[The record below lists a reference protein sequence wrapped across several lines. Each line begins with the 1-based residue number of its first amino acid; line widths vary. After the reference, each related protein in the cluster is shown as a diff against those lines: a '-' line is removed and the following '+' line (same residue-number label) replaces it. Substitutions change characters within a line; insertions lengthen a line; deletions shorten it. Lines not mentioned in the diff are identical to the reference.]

1 MGNRECGRGKGKGMG
16 KCKDLFKRGVG
27 RPAFRFVAVL
37 VPVFVLIAALNFMT
51 PYTVDD
57 FCYMFSFADF
67 NQRITYI
74 GQIFAS
80 MASHYQSV
88 NGRVI
93 PHFLV
98 QIFLMEGMDKAFFN
112 IVNTLVFLAL
122 GAEIF
127 FFANVGK
134 ERRTPARLLGIYLI
148 LFTFIPV
155 FGQTCLWLDGAVNY
169 LWGVSADLLVLIF
182 FQYAFLGKAIGKNHQ
197 VVATFFVSILAFVC
211 GSWNENTSAAVV
223 AVMAAYLILSW
234 ILKKKTYLFMYTSF
248 VSATAGWLIMIT
260 APANFVRIDSQD
272 STFFENLPERLT
284 QATLMFRMYAVPF
297 FVMLFI
303 LMMLALLI
311 QTGKVS
317 FLKNVVFEGSL
328 DQYLLTGVFMAAS
341 IAANYAMVMV
351 PFYADRSALGVCVF
365 SAASV
370 CIFASCF
377 KVKKNNWFTVGTG
390 ALLTAGVLALALS
403 ILPGM
408 ADFGRAGE
416 IRQESILAAYENGAE
431 AVEIDIIVPQ
441 SRYMSSYGLLDFRPG
456 TEEHV
461 NDVTRQRMGLDIIG
475 RKKWVECKISTIEKV
490 KNRAMELLFE

>member
-1 MGNRECGRGKGKGMG
+1 M
-16 KCKDLFKRGVG
+16 
-27 RPAFRFVAVL
+27 
-37 VPVFVLIAALNFMT
+37 
-51 PYTVDD
+51 
-57 FCYMFSFADF
+57 
-67 NQRITYI
+67 
-74 GQIFAS
+74 
-80 MASHYQSV
+80 
-88 NGRVI
+88 
-93 PHFLV
+93 
-98 QIFLMEGMDKAFFN
+98 
-112 IVNTLVFLAL
+112 
-122 GAEIF
+122 
-127 FFANVGK
+127 
-134 ERRTPARLLGIYLI
+134 
-148 LFTFIPV
+148 
-155 FGQTCLWLDGAVNY
+155 
-169 LWGVSADLLVLIF
+169 IF
-182 FQYAFLGKAIGKNHQ
+182 FQYAFWGKAIGKKHQ
-197 VVATFFVSILAFVC
+197 AVATVFVSILAFVC

-317 FLKNVVFEGSL
+317 FLKNIVFEGSL

-377 KVKKNNWFTVGTG
+377 KVKKNNWFTVVTG
-390 ALLTAGVLALALS
+390 ALLTAGVLVLAIS

-408 ADFGRAGE
+408 ADFGRAGKSG
-416 IRQESILAAYENGAE
+416 RSPFWQL
-431 AVEIDIIVPQ
+431 
-441 SRYMSSYGLLDFRPG
+441 MK
-456 TEEHV
+456 
-461 NDVTRQRMGLDIIG
+461 MG
-475 RKKWVECKISTIEKV
+475 RKQLRLISLCP
-490 KNRAMELLFE
+490 RADT